1 MAQLA
6 VDATCSR
13 TVSILGTR
21 VMRVEDPKFLT
32 TGGVY
37 VDDLRDPRL
46 EGAGHVTY
54 VRAVMAHARVT
65 VDASAAAAL
74 DGVLAVFT
82 AADLTDLPPPPPP
95 LGFIPP
101 ALARPWL
108 ANGVVRYVGEPIAA
122 IVTESRYAGEDV
134 AELVSVDYEPL
145 TAVVDPRV
153 SARDE
158 TLLFPDHGSNTAL
171 AFEAGSLDGLFDDCE
186 VVVTQ
191 QMTNQRVA
199 PVPLE
204 VRGTA
209 CVWEGERLT
218 LWASTQSPHGAR
230 DQIAT
235 ALSLPPEQVHFI
247 APDVGGGFGAKFGV
261 SIEDLLL
268 AVLSRRLGRPMRWTE
283 TRTENM
289 LGMGHGRAQLQT
301 VTIGGTRDGRITAY
315 SLDVLQ
321 DSGAYPHFG
330 AVLPFMTQLMATG
343 TYDIARVAVRTKSVV
358 TNTAPV
364 VAYRGAGRPEATA
377 AIERAVDLFAAEIG
391 MDPAEVRRRNL
402 FDKDAFPLTT
412 QVGAAYD
419 SGDYAGALEAVLAA
433 ATYDE
438 LRAEQRRRRESGE
451 VKLLGIGVS
460 NYVEITAGPEA
471 GTEFARINVKPDG
484 SVIVYTGTSP
494 HGQGHATSFAML
506 AADELGVPLDR
517 ITVVHGDTD
526 LVARGGGTGGSR
538 SLQLG
543 GAAVHQGAIETVDRA
558 RELAGDLFEAAAGDI
573 VLDKARG
580 GFHVAGSPDDV
591 RSWAE
596 VATSA
601 DADAGLIVD
610 TDFTAQGA
618 TFPFGAHVAVV
629 EVDAETGKV
638 ELLSM
643 TTVDDAGPVINP
655 VVVEGQRHGGIAQGV
670 AQALFEEVLYDEDG
684 NPQST
689 NLADYA
695 FPTAAELPDFTL
707 VDMATP
713 SPLNPLGVKGIGEA
727 GTIGATPAVQNAV
740 VDAVAHLGVRHIEMP
755 TTAERVWRAI
765 QEGAK

>member
-1 MAQLA
+1 MAELA

-54 VRAVMAHARVT
+54 VRSVMAHARVT
-65 VDASAAAAL
+65 VDPSAAAAL
-74 DGVLAVFT
+74 DGVVAVFT
-82 AADLTDLPPPPPP
+82 AADLADLPPPPPP

-145 TAVVDPRV
+145 TAVVDPRA

-209 CVWEGERLT
+209 CVWEGDRLT

-235 ALSLPPEQVHFI
+235 ALALPPEQVHFI

-268 AVLSRRLGRPMRWTE
+268 AVLSRRLDRPMRWAE

-343 TYDIARVAVRTKSVV
+343 TYDIARVAVRTKSVA

-377 AIERAVDLFAAEIG
+377 AIERAVDLYAAEIG

-402 FDKDAFPLTT
+402 FEKDAFPLTT

-419 SGDYAGALEAVLAA
+419 SGDYVGALDAVLAA
-433 ATYDE
+433 AKYDE
-438 LRAEQRRRRESGE
+438 LRAEQRRRRESGD

-543 GAAVHQGAIETVDRA
+543 GAAVHQGAIETVDKA

-638 ELLSM
+638 ELVSM